1 MQISLRTYVV
11 HVLIHVCHWNRVSQ
25 LRLC

>member
-1 MQISLRTYVV
+1 MQISLQTYVV
-11 HVLIHVCHWNRVSQ
+11 HVLIHVCHWNRVSH